1 MALIHLYERSC
12 LVEEKIVI
20 NNRLLDYIC
29 SIIED
34 VIESEFEDEPKNIN
48 TIIAVNNFLNQINFD
63 ITDMQM
69 SDLFGEHIINK
80 IFDEIKSNM

>member
-1 MALIHLYERSC
+1 M
-12 LVEEKIVI
+12 EEKIVI